1 MWPCT
6 DFSGYPC
13 CLEFHQHLS
22 YLHESLFAASEQ
34 EDVRMIRFGN
44 LRNIFFV
51 RKHETCALTSLCHK
65 GEWRN
70 VQGCF
75 RRLANKWR
83 FIASINVNLN
93 LHFSSLFKLP
103 QNSKTSSFRRRQ
115 KIREGEFSSHYE
127 LGKNKYILG
136 GRASKSNLK

>member
-13 CLEFHQHLS
+13 CLEFHQHPS
-22 YLHESLFAASEQ
+22 YLHERLFAASEQ

-44 LRNIFFV
+44 LRNIFLSGNTRLVLWHLFV
-51 RKHETCALTSLCHK
+51 TKES
-65 GEWRN
+65 EEIF
-70 VQGCF
+70 QGCF